1 MYPTRTMLSHCGG
14 YKTRR
19 GIVLAF
25 YYLLVLNANGRDY
38 PKTDKILTR
47 KQLYTYR
54 QLVVVV
60 EKETDDAALTSSPNA
75 AGNGRTWPSSL
86 QAPNEIVIGPDF
98 TFEWWRRRFAGHT
111 KMDKP

>member
-1 MYPTRTMLSHCGG
+1 MLSHCGG
-14 YKTRR
+14 YYYKTRR

-47 KQLYTYR
+47 KHLYTYR

-60 EKETDDAALTSSPNA
+60 VVVEKENNDAALTSPPNA
-75 AGNGRTWPSSL
+75 AGNGSTWPSSL
-86 QAPNEIVIGPDF
+86 QAPNEIVIGPNF